1 MQFLHIKDVA
11 LLSDRRGLAFLNVI
25 QRHKKLRGKKK
36 YITTVMLKGSLGILC
51 TSHSHSLLHLHA
63 ELSKTP
69 EKGPD
74 RGNRT
79 EKRKTVNKEFF
90 AF

>member
-11 LLSDRRGLAFLNVI
+11 LLSDRRSLTSSNAI

-36 YITTVMLKGSLGILC
+36 YISTVVLKASLGILC

-63 ELSKTP
+63 ELSETP
-69 EKGPD
+69 EKEPD

-79 EKRKTVNKEFF
+79 EKQKTVNKEFF